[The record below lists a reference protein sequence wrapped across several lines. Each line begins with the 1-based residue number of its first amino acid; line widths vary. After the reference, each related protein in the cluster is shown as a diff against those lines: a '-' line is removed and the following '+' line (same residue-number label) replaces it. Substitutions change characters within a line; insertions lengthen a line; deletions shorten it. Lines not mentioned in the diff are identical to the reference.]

1 MKGVFSRAQW
11 ILYFVLLFP
20 LWFPVLVSTFF
31 YVNFP
36 LQRAPLNLVAK
47 MTADSSGC
55 PSQPMTSSYV
65 ASSSSLG
72 VFTREMVIMMVCCWA
87 VGGFNREMRCRCLWA
102 WGLLTLSC
110 VRYFWAEESPQGPS
124 SCH

>member
-11 ILYFVLLFP
+11 ILYFALLFP
-20 LWFPVLVSTFF
+20 LWFPTLVSTFF

-55 PSQPMTSSYV
+55 
-65 ASSSSLG
+65 
-72 VFTREMVIMMVCCWA
+72 I
-87 VGGFNREMRCRCLWA
+87 
-102 WGLLTLSC
+102 SC
-110 VRYFWAEESPQGPS
+110 
-124 SCH
+124 